1 MQKEKMIR
9 TIKWCLVVI
18 WMLVIFNFSAQTAVE
33 SSALSDGIVD
43 RMMDFMENFYH
54 QVLGAV
60 WQFPRKTLVFIVR
73 KGAHMS
79 VYFVLAILV
88 VDRMMDFM
96 ENFYHQ
102 VLGAVWQFPR
112 KTLVF
117 IVRKG
122 AHMSVYF
129 VLAILV
135 HGAWHPAASVR
146 SKNIKT
152 LILCT
157 LYAISDECH
166 QSFVP
171 GRSAELRDVCVDTA
185 GAVLGILVYMIFLL
199 YRWKGKGDKK
209 HVVL

>member
-33 SSALSDGIVD
+33 SSALSGGI
-43 RMMDFMENFYH
+43 
-54 QVLGAV
+54 
-60 WQFPRKTLVFIVR
+60 
-73 KGAHMS
+73 
-79 VYFVLAILV
+79 

-157 LYAISDECH
+157 LYAISDEFH

-185 GAVLGILVYMIFLL
+185 GAVLGILAVTLIL
-199 YRWKGKGDKK
+199 YGIRHRKIKAEQC
-209 HVVL
+209 